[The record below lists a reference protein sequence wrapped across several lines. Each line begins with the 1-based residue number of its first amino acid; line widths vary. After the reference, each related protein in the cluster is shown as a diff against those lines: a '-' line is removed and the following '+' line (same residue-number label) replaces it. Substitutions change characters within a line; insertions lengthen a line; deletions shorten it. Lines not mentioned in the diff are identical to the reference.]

1 MHVVPR
7 PLVVINP
14 RASRLHDP
22 RVRDRLR
29 AQLDRAIRGR
39 YGATPDWAPDDH
51 AGARDALRTVA
62 GRPLVVAVGGDG
74 TILEAA
80 EACAA
85 HGIPLAIVPGG
96 TGNVLAGTLRIRGL
110 WSSVQTVG
118 TGQPRAIDLGQARWA
133 ALDGPDVV
141 HERAF
146 TVACGMGFD
155 ARIMALAE
163 GEWKRRVGF
172 GAYIGAAVHALTRL
186 ESAHFRIVADG
197 HPIEMEGMLVLVGN
211 CGDLI
216 PGRLGARRPLDP
228 GDGLLDLLVVGGR
241 DPLQGLRGAID
252 LLWRTADSDDHVIRR
267 GVRQVRVDAE
277 PGQPVQVDGDH
288 HPPGWLEATVRPG
301 ALTILV
307 PA

>member
-1 MHVVPR
+1 MEHVPA

-29 AQLDRAIRGR
+29 AELGRALRGHFD
-39 YGATPDWAPDDH
+39 TDPEWAPEDH
-51 AGARDALRTVA
+51 DGARMALGTVA

-85 HGIPLAIVPGG
+85 HGVPLAIVPGG

-110 WSSVQTVG
+110 WSSIETVA
-118 TGQPRAIDLGQARWA
+118 TGRPRAIDLGRARWA
-133 ALDGPDVV
+133 ALDDPGVV

-155 ARIMALAE
+155 ARIMAIAE
-163 GEWKRRVGF
+163 GEWKRHLGF

-186 ESAHFRIVADG
+186 EPAHFHVVADG
-197 HPIEMEGMLVLVGN
+197 VRHEIDGLLVLVGN

-252 LLWRTADSDDHVIRR
+252 LLWRTGDSDDHVIRR
-267 GVRQVRVDAE
+267 GVRQVRVDAD
-277 PGQPVQVDGDH
+277 PAQPLQVDGDH

-301 ALTILV
+301 ALTVLV